1 MYEIK
6 KYKIILRKTSYIFLN
21 LQGQIH
27 IVYED
32 PYALGFKT
40 YTMKRSFVILLFIF
54 PLMLFSQKEKKQKS
68 LDEFYIIKNDSLT
81 IPLDEVIVLDKRNF
95 NSKKEKRYYY
105 WYYKKVHKA
114 YPFARIASDT
124 LVEINRQLEGIKSKR
139 KRKRKIKK
147 IQEYMEGE
155 FSDQLKKLTKTE
167 GRILI
172 KLIYRQTGETMYELI
187 KEYRSGWKAFWY
199 NSTANMFRLSL
210 RKEYNP
216 SDEALDFI
224 TEDIL
229 QRSFNNGTLEKREP
243 KIKIDYFELL
253 NQYQDINIEK
263 EITAYIDKYMK

>member
-1 MYEIK
+1 MK
-6 KYKIILRKTSYIFLN
+6 KSL
-21 LQGQIH
+21 
-27 IVYED
+27 
-32 PYALGFKT
+32 
-40 YTMKRSFVILLFIF
+40 VILLFIF
-54 PLMLFSQKEKKQKS
+54 PFILFSQNDKKKQS
-68 LDEFYIIKNDSLT
+68 LEDFYIIRNDSLT
-81 IPLDEVIVLDKRNF
+81 IPLDEVVIFDKRHF

-124 LVEINRQLEGIKSKR
+124 LVEINEQLEGIKSKR

-172 KLIYRQTGETMYELI
+172 KLVHRQTGETMYELI

-210 RKEYNP
+210 KKEYNP
-216 SDEALDFI
+216 SEEALDFI
-224 TEDIL
+224 VEDIL
-229 QRSFNNGTLEKREP
+229 QRSFKNGTLEKREP
-243 KIKIDYFELL
+243 NFK
-253 NQYQDINIEK
+253 QYPK
-263 EITAYIDKYMK
+263 FP